1 MNQAGEYTLCKSG
14 SCLISVA
21 QARQAYSISIPPTHD
36 NPNFPEQSSVL
47 PVQSVGYN

>member
-1 MNQAGEYTLCKSG
+1 MNQAGEYTLCG
-14 SCLISVA
+14 SYLIFRV
-21 QARQAYSISIPPTHD
+21 IPPTHD